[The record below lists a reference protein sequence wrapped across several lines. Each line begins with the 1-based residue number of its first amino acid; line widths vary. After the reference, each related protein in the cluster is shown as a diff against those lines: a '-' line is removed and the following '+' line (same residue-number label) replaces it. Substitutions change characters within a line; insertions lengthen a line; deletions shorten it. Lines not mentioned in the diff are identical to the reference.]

1 VLDSLPVRHPRVLA
15 GLLAPISLVVLVVA
29 LGALQYKWV
38 GQASETDR
46 AQLSQSMA
54 RRADEFAKDFDLEL
68 DRVFR
73 TFRITEGFT
82 PANGETFA
90 KLLEDYKTAAR
101 FPAMVKA
108 TYYVEA
114 SDAAALK
121 LHHFDAATRTFSE
134 VEWPKSLAVIRSRL
148 QLLSAR
154 SMPVGQT
161 GTITFQTVSIFADVP
176 AAVIPESEMP
186 QVRRLEASER
196 RTIEQH
202 AAAQSAAGSWSS
214 SGSYNVV
221 MAPTG
226 GRNHVI
232 VEFDPQ
238 VIVETVLPALA
249 ARHFE
254 DSGADN
260 FRVAIV
266 NYRGESVLTRGV
278 PAGEALTAKNADTAA
293 PFFRLRPEF
302 RVASMTSLTGVSSRG
317 GGTTTFQTAVPGG
330 AIAEVQVKSAPT
342 QAPPT
347 AAPLGRGGA
356 VMVARPSESE
366 RLSVVMQHA
375 AGVVP
380 AAAMPAGWTV
390 MVQHGAGSLDAA
402 VGRARR
408 RNLYLSF
415 GILGVLA
422 ASAMLVMVNAR
433 RSEKLAAQQMDFVAT
448 VSHELRTPLAVIRS
462 AAQNL
467 SAGVIGEP
475 AQARRYGELIESEG
489 RRLTDMVEQVLEY
502 AGIAGNRRPP
512 ASRPVDLHDV
522 VRDVVTTSQALPEAV
537 DLAFDVRMDDGLPM
551 VMADEDATRRALLN
565 LVGNAVKY
573 AADGG
578 WIGITAA
585 RGHGRD
591 DGFVQISVADRGRG
605 IPAHELAHIFEP
617 FYRGE
622 FARDRQIHGNGLG
635 LSLVKRIAES
645 HGGKVTVRSAPG
657 EGTTFVFALP
667 VAPGVVAGTPARAT
681 PLALPNTGG
690 STS

>member
-1 VLDSLPVRHPRVLA
+1 MLDSLPVRHHRVLA

-29 LGALQYKWV
+29 LGVLQYKWV

-73 TFRITEGFT
+73 TFRVTEGFT
-82 PANGETFA
+82 PANGEAFA

-108 TYYVEA
+108 TYYVEGSGA
-114 SDAAALK
+114 TLK

-134 VEWPKSLAVIRSRL
+134 VEWPKSLALIRSRL
-148 QLLSAR
+148 QLLSTR
-154 SMPVGQT
+154 SMPVGPT
-161 GTITFQTVSIFADVP
+161 GTITVQTVSIFADVP
-176 AAVIPESEMP
+176 AAVIPESEGP

-196 RTIEQH
+196 RTVEQH
-202 AAAQSAAGSWSS
+202 AAARSAVGSWSS

-221 MAPTG
+221 MAPRG
-226 GRNHVI
+226 GSNHVI

-254 DSGADN
+254 DSGADH
-260 FRVAIV
+260 FRVSIV
-266 NYRGESVLTRGV
+266 NYRGEPVLSRGV
-278 PAGEALTAKNADTAA
+278 PAGEAVTAKNADTTA
-293 PFFRLRPEF
+293 PFFRLRPDF
-302 RVASMTSLTGVSSRG
+302 RVSSMTSLPAGGR
-317 GGTTTFQTAVPGG
+317 GGTTTVFQTAVPG
-330 AIAEVQVKSAPT
+330 APIAEVQLKATPT
-342 QAPPT
+342 QPPAAAT
-347 AAPLGRGGA
+347 AVARSGA
-356 VMVARPSESE
+356 IVMARPSDSD

-375 AGVVP
+375 AGALP
-380 AAAMPAGWTV
+380 AAAMPTGWTV

-489 RRLTDMVEQVLEY
+489 RRLTDMIEQVLEY

-537 DLAFDVRMDDGLPM
+537 DLTFEVRMDDGLPM

-585 RGHGRD
+585 RGNGRD

-617 FYRGE
+617 FYRGD

-681 PLALPNTGG
+681 PLALPSAGG